1 MSDLMS
7 IFGISKRGMFAE
19 QKALGVTSHNIANAN
34 TEGYSRQ
41 RVQRETTK
49 PFYTP
54 SMNSAIGPGQMGTGV
69 EITAIDRVRDKFLD
83 FQVRRETSTL
93 GRFSARD
100 KYLGEVESIFNEPT
114 EYGLSTEISKFYEA
128 WYSLSKQPE
137 SSNTRTVVAQQS
149 DALAKELRHT
159 YSQLEEVK
167 NNVHDEIKQHIFD
180 TNERLDKLNDL
191 NQQIMQVTITK
202 QRPNDLMDKRDLI
215 LDKLSSVLN
224 IDREEKEFNAYDVKP
239 QNTESYSGIAGNELL
254 VRKDPNAAV
263 SRFSYINNIEEK
275 GTTLEIS
282 YLKLGDSNKV
292 GQKITITG
300 LTKDNI
306 KEVKRHIDEGRV
318 VWADKTGKAYSESK
332 TIGFANFNQLDKELG
347 LFNPNAGELK
357 GLMTVQEDVDKYQ
370 EQLNKLAKGF
380 AMSVNTVHSGNQ
392 NFVRDDKGSATGFN
406 KPFFVNGTVDIKKP
420 ISIYDKDPIT
430 GKLVLNNNYTE
441 NLEKEITAE
450 NIEIN
455 KELLDDV
462 MKIKTGTNNDD
473 SKNGE
478 SDGNRALAIAQLQYT
493 LMDYGSVVLGEKMDR
508 STFINKLTGKLVQN
522 SELNNV
528 LTIKNKVGTTKA
540 DSYFKDIVDELGIQ
554 KSEAKKTVTNTK
566 TLLSSL
572 QESRDSSSGVSLD
585 EEMANLVQ
593 FQHAYQANAKM
604 ISIVDQLLDV
614 VVNGLIK

>member
-69 EITAIDRVRDKFLD
+69 EVTTIDRVRDKFLD

-93 GRFSARD
+93 GKFSARD

-114 EYGLSTEISKFYEA
+114 EYGLSTEISKFYES

-202 QRPNDLMDKRDLI
+202 QHPNDLMDKRDLI
-215 LDKLSSVLN
+215 LDKLSDVLN
-224 IDREEKEFNAYDVKP
+224 INREEKEFNTYDISP
-239 QNTESYSGIAGNELL
+239 QNTECYPGTKGNELL
-254 VRKDPNAAV
+254 IRKDPNAEV
-263 SRFSYINNIEEK
+263 SRFSYINNVESDEAA
-275 GTTLEIS
+275 GTITIN
-282 YLKLGDSNKV
+282 YLKLGNVNKV
-292 GQKITITG
+292 GNKITITG
-300 LTKDNI
+300 LKADNI
-306 KEVKRHIDEGRV
+306 KEVKRHIDECRV
-318 VWADKTGKAYSESK
+318 LWAQKDGTAYSEAKGTVAFSDFK
-332 TIGFANFNQLDKELG
+332 KLDKDLG
-347 LFNPNAGELK
+347 LFNPNAGQLK

-370 EQLNKLAKGF
+370 EQLNKLAKGL
-380 AMSVNTVHSGNQ
+380 AMSVNTVHSGEDTA
-392 NFVRDDKGSATGFN
+392 VN
-406 KPFFVNGTVDIKKP
+406 KDGLFFVN
-420 ISIYDKDPIT
+420 KDNVNVN
-430 GKLVLNNNYTE
+430 GELD
-441 NLEKEITAE
+441 ITAE
-450 NIEIN
+450 NIAIN
-455 KELLDDV
+455 KDIIDDPK
-462 MKIKTGTNNDD
+462 KIKTGTDNDD

-493 LMDYGSVVLGEKMDR
+493 LIDYGSVELGNKMDR
-508 STFINKLTGKLVQN
+508 TNFITKLTGGFIKN

-528 LTIKNKVGTTKA
+528 SAIKNKVGTTKA

-554 KSEAKKTVTNTK
+554 KSEAKKTVANTK

-614 VVNGLIK
+614 VVNGLIR

>member
-114 EYGLSTEISKFYEA
+114 EYGLSTEISKFYES

-180 TNERLDKLNDL
+180 MNERLDKLNDL

-202 QRPNDLMDKRDLI
+202 QHPNDLMDKRDLL
-215 LDKLSSVLN
+215 LDQLSNVLN

-254 VRKDPNAAV
+254 VRKDPNAEV

-275 GTTLEIS
+275 GSTIEIT
-282 YLKLGDSNKV
+282 YLKLGNSNKV
-292 GQKITITG
+292 GNKITITG
-300 LTKDNI
+300 LTPDNI
-306 KEVKRHIDEGRV
+306 KEVKKHIDEGRV
-318 VWADKTGKAYSESK
+318 LWAGKDGTAYSEVK
-332 TIGFANFNQLDKELG
+332 GTIAFTDFKQLDKDLG
-347 LFNPNAGELK
+347 LLNPNAGQLK

-370 EQLNKLAKGF
+370 EQLNKLAKGL
-380 AMSVNTVHSGNQ
+380 AMSVNTVHSGENT
-392 NFVRDDKGSATGFN
+392 AIN
-406 KPFFVNGTVDIKKP
+406 KDGLFFVN
-420 ISIYDKDPIT
+420 KDNVNVNGEID
-430 GKLVLNNNYTE
+430 
-441 NLEKEITAE
+441 ITAE
-450 NIEIN
+450 NIAVN
-455 KELLDDV
+455 KDILNDPK
-462 MKIKTGTNNDD
+462 KIKTGTDNDD

-478 SDGNRALAIAQLQYT
+478 SDGNRALAIAELQYT
-493 LMDYGSVVLGEKMDR
+493 LIDYGSVELGNKMDR
-508 STFINKLTGKLVQN
+508 ANFINKLTGGFIKN
-522 SELNNV
+522 PELNNV
-528 LTIKNKVGTTKA
+528 NTLKNKVGTTKA

-554 KSEAKKTVTNTK
+554 KSEAKKTVANTK

-572 QESRDSSSGVSLD
+572 RESRDSSSGVSLD